1 MLYVVPKHSFRG
13 PRNVLAAAQIA
24 LGSGCFWKIG
34 TDAFRNNTV
43 LYSKYRDA
51 QRHTRD
57 ATMISDESDD
67 RLFNAYCS

>member
-1 MLYVVPKHSFRG
+1 MMYVVPMHSFRG

-34 TDAFRNNTV
+34 TDAFRNTV
-43 LYSKYRDA
+43 PY
-51 QRHTRD
+51 TRG

-67 RLFNAYCS
+67 RLFNTYYS